1 MAVAADGG
9 EKAATV
15 PLDASAVHAD
25 PFGDPAHQV
34 MHEDVEDTVGVPRHQ
49 VGGKGEEG
57 DEAAVRADAGDDI
70 GAAAVPLH
78 TKAVH
83 ADYRRGDSAGFVKDS
98 VEVSVAVAD
107 EDVRSAV
114 GVPRHQVAGS
124 GAEGDEAVITAERG
138 EAPAA
143 VAQITGTIHADHG
156 GGSGLAVVHEVV
168 RDVVGVPRHEVG
180 GVG

>member
-1 MAVAADGG
+1 MNESVHKNVD
-9 EKAATV
+9 V
-15 PLDASAVHAD
+15 PLHN
-25 PFGDPAHQV
+25 
-34 MHEDVEDTVGVPRHQ
+34 VED
-49 VGGKGEEG
+49 KGEEG
-57 DEAAVRADAGDDI
+57 DEAAVPADAGEGI
-70 GAAAVPLH
+70 GARAVPLH

-83 ADYRRGDSAGFVKDS
+83 ADYRRGDSAGFVKFS

-114 GVPRHQVAGS
+114 GVPRHQVAGG

-138 EAPAA
+138 EAAAA
-143 VAQITGTIHADHG
+143 VAQITGTIHANHG

-168 RDVVGVPRHEVG
+168 RDVVGVPSHEVG